1 MIKGMDEV
9 IEFIEKQGIEK
20 KELKEQINKLE
31 KENSKLSEIVIQMGD
46 EIKDL
51 NEEIQIEKM
60 KAYSD
65 RQGLD
70 LRAQHAEAHNKIL
83 TQKLLEASSA

>member
-1 MIKGMDEV
+1 MDEV

-20 KELKEQINKLE
+20 KELKE
-31 KENSKLSEIVIQMGD
+31 EIERLGEIIIQMGD

-51 NEEIQIEKM
+51 NEELQIQKM

-70 LRAQHAEAHNKIL
+70 LRAQNAEAHNKIL

>member
-1 MIKGMDEV
+1 MINGMDEV

-20 KELKEQINKLE
+20 KELQKEIERLG
-31 KENSKLSEIVIQMGD
+31 EIIIGMAD

-51 NEEIQIEKM
+51 NEELQIQKL
-60 KAYSD
+60 KAYND

-83 TQKLLEASSA
+83 TQKLLDASSS